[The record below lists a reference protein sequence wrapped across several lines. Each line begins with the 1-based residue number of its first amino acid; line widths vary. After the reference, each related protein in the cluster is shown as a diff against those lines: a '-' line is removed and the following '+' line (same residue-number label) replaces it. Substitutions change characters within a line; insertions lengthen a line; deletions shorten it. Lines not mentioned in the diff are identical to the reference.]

1 MRCRAGLSVAV
12 ATDARDE
19 QRKRG
24 EHTKCSKETSAC
36 SPVFEFSCKRIWK
49 GCIYINLSVYIHAI
63 HPGHFGF
70 KTNTIISATRTVNLP
85 KKKNRKQE
93 KGQIGSRE
101 ETERGGEEPK
111 HTL

>member
-1 MRCRAGLSVAV
+1 MHLLPKWKDLILYLLKDTPAGWIVMRCRAGLSVAV

-36 SPVFEFSCKRIWK
+36 SPMFDFSCKRIWK

-70 KTNTIISATRTVNLP
+70 KTNVII
-85 KKKNRKQE
+85 
-93 KGQIGSRE
+93 
-101 ETERGGEEPK
+101 
-111 HTL
+111 